1 MAPISGQHASGTA
14 AERRAIERLRTV
26 GHLPQRRAGR
36 IPRAPAEP
44 PGFVAGLRADGR
56 ALGHVRLE
64 PERRAEVLAGVDAAP
79 LPAQGRAVR
88 EFGARALESAVP
100 RAHARRV
107 PPGTSN
113 RLPWPRAHGA
123 SDAAAKAISSSSHR
137 CASGRPER
145 AAASIRS
152 SDAHRGGGSGRAG
165 RTPRAGRRPTR
176 PAGLGGW
183 RPGCNHPCSPGA
195 WSGSWRPEPM
205 MDI

>member
-100 RAHARRV
+100 VRMLGECLREHRIGFLGRV
-107 PPGTSN
+107 PMALRTPPRRRSARPAIVALPGGRN
-113 RLPWPRAHGA
+113 ARPPRFGRATLTGEEE
-123 SDAAAKAISSSSHR
+123 AAALAELR
-137 CASGRPER
+137 ALAAGRPDLL
-145 AAASIRS
+145 A
-152 SDAHRGGGSGRAG
+152 
-165 RTPRAGRRPTR
+165 
-176 PAGLGGW
+176 
-183 RPGCNHPCSPGA
+183 
-195 WSGSWRPEPM
+195 
-205 MDI
+205 